1 MNEWLTGKPADWL
14 TDWQTEWMNEWMADW
29 LTDWLTDLLTDSL
42 TEWMVNWM
50 TFWMTDW
57 LTYRMNEW
65 MTYWLTNWLADRLT
79 ECLNYRATAWLVD
92 WLIDTC
98 VVSFKTPFTP
108 LKSTSDL
115 DMVWTCNFTGSQ
127 RKELIILWPIK
138 CWKTVLKWLQSFCWV
153 NLALVSRNLES
164 TWVICKMN
172 STWKF

>member
-1 MNEWLTGKPADWL
+1 MNE
-14 TDWQTEWMNEWMADW
+14 W
-29 LTDWLTDLLTDSL
+29 LTDWLTEWLTDWLTNWLIDLLTDSL

-57 LTYRMNEW
+57 LTDLQNEW
-65 MTYWLTNWLADRLT
+65 MNDLLTYQLTCRPIDWMFKLQS
-79 ECLNYRATAWLVD
+79 NYLIG

-98 VVSFKTPFTP
+98 VISFKTPFIS
-108 LKSTSDL
+108 LKYTSDL
-115 DMVWTCNFTGSQ
+115 DMVWTRNFIGSQ
-127 RKELIILWPIK
+127 RKELIILWLIK

-153 NLALVSRNLES
+153 NLASVSRNLES

>member
-1 MNEWLTGKPADWL
+1 MNGNEWM
-14 TDWQTEWMNEWMADW
+14 TDWMNEWMADW
-29 LTDWLTDLLTDSL
+29 LTGKLASWLTDWLASWLAGWLTDWLTDWLTNWL
-42 TEWMVNWM
+42 NEWLNEWLSEWLSEWV
-50 TFWMTDW
+50 TDW
-57 LTYRMNEW
+57 LTYRLIDW
-65 MTYWLTNWLADRLT
+65 MFKLQSD
-79 ECLNYRATAWLVD
+79 CLIG

-153 NLALVSRNLES
+153 NLASVSRNLES